1 MLFSTVRIRH
11 IKEMRKKKDRVRNI
25 VCNQETGMNTEA
37 GVQERGQRPSTCGR
51 KKAKVSKRDEHPCGT
66 TVPRGI
72 FMKLMEEV
80 CKRIE
85 KEEEEN

>member
-37 GVQERGQRPSTCGR
+37 GVQERGQRPSTCG
-51 KKAKVSKRDEHPCGT
+51 
-66 TVPRGI
+66 
-72 FMKLMEEV
+72 
-80 CKRIE
+80 
-85 KEEEEN
+85 

>member
-1 MLFSTVRIRH
+1 MVLR
-11 IKEMRKKKDRVRNI
+11 
-25 VCNQETGMNTEA
+25 A

>member
-1 MLFSTVRIRH
+1 
-11 IKEMRKKKDRVRNI
+11 
-25 VCNQETGMNTEA
+25 MNTEA